1 MDLQQ
6 FKHIENLINSDIAA
20 DTRNLLQVQLYMS
33 KKQIINEIHKNKI
46 SICTDGRFR
55 TYVGT
60 GKARKE
66 LRAATEKELFEKLW
80 EYYHLGGVTFDELF
94 SEWLIYRKSTVD
106 SVNTALRDEQRFK
119 KYFSDSKLLNT
130 NIGEINKAVLQDEF
144 TRITKHYSL
153 KSKEFK
159 AIRTVLNLMFEYAVS
174 KSYIEVNFVSR
185 LLPSC
190 KFAQSTR
197 KASSER
203 IFTNE
208 EYVELHKFLQ
218 SDYERTG
225 KVSCLAARFQL
236 LTGLRYGE
244 LAALTWSDV
253 DFSERVLHVHRSL
266 TENKATKSLEICEH
280 TKTYRDRF
288 VSLVPSA
295 IEILFQ
301 ISQCSDYIFSSG
313 SQFLTSRALNYAFEK
328 SAKHLNFAHEK
339 RSHACRRTYAS
350 KLASFGVELETIRND
365 LGHSVLSTTLSY
377 IYEYDPHAS
386 YEKKCAAL

>member
-1 MDLQQ
+1 MCIRD
-6 FKHIENLINSDIAA
+6 
-20 DTRNLLQVQLYMS
+20 R
-33 KKQIINEIHKNKI
+33 
-46 SICTDGRFR
+46 
-55 TYVGT
+55 
-60 GKARKE
+60 
-66 LRAATEKELFEKLW
+66 
-80 EYYHLGGVTFDELF
+80 
-94 SEWLIYRKSTVD
+94 LIYRKSTVD

-244 LAALTWSDV
+244 LAALTWSC
-253 DFSERVLHVHRSL
+253 LL
-266 TENKATKSLEICEH
+266 
-280 TKTYRDRF
+280 Y
-288 VSLVPSA
+288 
-295 IEILFQ
+295 
-301 ISQCSDYIFSSG
+301 
-313 SQFLTSRALNYAFEK
+313 TSR
-328 SAKHLNFAHEK
+328 
-339 RSHACRRTYAS
+339 C
-350 KLASFGVELETIRND
+350 V
-365 LGHSVLSTTLSY
+365 
-377 IYEYDPHAS
+377 
-386 YEKKCAAL
+386 